1 MQIKFEKSFYKDL
14 QKLNNPKLAIKL
26 KETLLL
32 FENSTSLNE
41 IPNIKKLKTY
51 KIYYR
56 LRIGNYRLGFSYEN
70 DIITFI
76 RFLPRKDIYKL
87 FP

>member
-1 MQIKFEKSFYKDL
+1 MLIKFEKSFYKDI
-14 QKLNNPKLAIKL
+14 KRLNNPDVAKKL
-26 KETLLL
+26 KETLIL
-32 FENSTSLNE
+32 FENAKSLNE
-41 IPNIKKLKTY
+41 IQNIKKLKTY

-56 LRIGNYRLGFSYEN
+56 LRIGNYRLGFSFEN
-70 DIITFI
+70 ETITFI

>member
-1 MQIKFEKSFYKDL
+1 MLIKFEKSFYKDIN
-14 QKLNNPKLAIKL
+14 KLNNPSIAKKL
-26 KETLLL
+26 KQTLIL
-32 FENSTSLNE
+32 FENSKSLNE
-41 IPNIKKLKTY
+41 IQNIKKLKTY

-56 LRIGNYRLGFSYEN
+56 LRIGNYRLGFSFEN
-70 DIITFI
+70 ETITFI

>member
-1 MQIKFEKSFYKDL
+1 VLINFEKSFYKDIN
-14 QKLNNPKLAIKL
+14 KLNNPSIVKKL
-26 KETLLL
+26 KETLLI
-32 FENSTSLNE
+32 FENSNSLNE
-41 IPNIKKLKTY
+41 IQNIKKLKTY

-56 LRIGNYRLGFSYEN
+56 LRIGNYRLGFSFEN
-70 DIITFI
+70 NTVTFI